1 MVCVDKKNGWSVSKI
16 DICYTLLSKPGNY
29 LLDSCLF
36 HFSRAIEKGVGAGGV
51 PPTPSPP
58 SPFPG
63 ARFFFVVK

>member
-36 HFSRAIEKGVGAGGV
+36 HFSRAIEGLGLGVCH
-51 PPTPSPP
+51 PPPPPP